1 MNFIITESKIFKFM
15 DRVFDVE
22 YGDLE
27 MHEISYEYYG
37 DDKERMG
44 YDFTTKNGDTSF
56 YIDGRNRLIMDIY
69 FLRKLSSLFVKN
81 ESDLANLLR
90 VYLIS
95 RFGPEANFTSIN
107 DFKHG
112 DD

>member
-37 DDKERMG
+37 EDKKRMG
-44 YDFTTKNGDTSF
+44 
-56 YIDGRNRLIMDIY
+56 IY
-69 FLRKLSSLFVKN
+69 FLRKLSGLFAKN
-81 ESDLANLLR
+81 ESDLENLLR
-90 VYLIS
+90 EYLIN
-95 RFGPEANFTSIN
+95 RFGSESNFTSIN